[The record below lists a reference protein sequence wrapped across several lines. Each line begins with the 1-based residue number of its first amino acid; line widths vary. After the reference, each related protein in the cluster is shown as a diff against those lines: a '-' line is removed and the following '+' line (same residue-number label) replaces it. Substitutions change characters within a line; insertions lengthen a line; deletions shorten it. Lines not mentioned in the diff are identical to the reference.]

1 MGSLERRAKFG
12 TIQSVAP
19 DAGYRAHVLWSGAAT
34 APDPERPL
42 VAPSSSQFAKL
53 LDLSVAVPAPVH
65 RVPLLAGIRIYHD
78 GFAGDPAQL
87 PDEVDNEFGCGAI
100 NADPDDLRLT
110 IE

>member
-65 RVPLLAGIRIYHD
+65 RVPLLAGIGYTTM
-78 GFAGDPAQL
+78 GL
-87 PDEVDNEFGCGAI
+87 PVTLLSCRM
-100 NADPDDLRLT
+100 RLT
-110 IE
+110 MSSGAVQLTPIPMTCG